1 MLLVWGACL
10 PFPGQKIGKL
20 AVTDHALT
28 VLGQRSIVICG
39 SITVCLYIQPLA
51 CHMEFAPPPPPS
63 IISSSKILFSSF
75 SLQIPKKSLFSLTT
89 NFFGT
94 LIPQVRKDL
103 LPFSKL
109 MRWPEAAE
117 EDRTLLSGLLR
128 SRGRFRSAFLMQR
141 HHCLRVWQ

>member
-63 IISSSKILFSSF
+63 IISSSKILFSS
-75 SLQIPKKSLFSLTT
+75 SLTADSKEISVQPD
-89 NFFGT
+89 N
-94 LIPQVRKDL
+94 QL
-103 LPFSKL
+103 LWNSHTQGKKGPAPL
-109 MRWPEAAE
+109 
-117 EDRTLLSGLLR
+117 
-128 SRGRFRSAFLMQR
+128 
-141 HHCLRVWQ
+141 